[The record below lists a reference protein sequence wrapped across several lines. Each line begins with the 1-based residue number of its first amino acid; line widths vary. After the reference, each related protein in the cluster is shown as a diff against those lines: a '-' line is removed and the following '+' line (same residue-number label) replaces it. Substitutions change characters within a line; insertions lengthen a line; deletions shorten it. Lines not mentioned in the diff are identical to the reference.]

1 MKYLFLLLPFT
12 LSAQIERTDS
22 LYYSLLWKQLEYTDN
37 TVCLTFNS
45 PEGQV
50 SFYRGAI
57 VTDSDTLYC
66 DKNIFRVIDS
76 TLKAI
81 NKDKVDR
88 INELET
94 KILFYETYFGEL
106 KLDESEKCYIF
117 SPVTNPP
124 KMNNCKK

>member
-1 MKYLFLLLPFT
+1 MKYLLFLLPFT
-12 LSAQIERTDS
+12 LSAQKQKDS
-22 LYYSLLWKQLEYTDN
+22 LYYFLYWKQSEYTDN
-37 TVCLTFNS
+37 TASLTFNS

-66 DKNIFRVIDS
+66 DINIFRVVNS

-81 NKDKVDR
+81 NKDKIDR

-94 KILFYETYFGEL
+94 KILFYETYFGKLE
-106 KLDESEKCYIF
+106 LDESKKCYIF
-117 SPVTNPP
+117 SPVINPP
-124 KMNNCKK
+124 KMDNCKQ